1 MHIYVGMT
9 MSQDIF
15 TNSSQPRA
23 SSGCCIIGL
32 IVAIIAALLYPLRF
46 IVVGLWRLGP
56 HIIKFLY
63 YFLAWPILA
72 VEYAWRRGGGW
83 RIIAV
88 IFGVLFTLVYGA
100 INLAGMSAGDASGT
114 SPSVAITTAS
124 TSTPTRL
131 ITATAVADTPVAS
144 PIPSPTTAPAPPTQ
158 TVAVSAA
165 TATDVP
171 AATAT
176 DVPAATATDVPAAT
190 ATDVPAATAITQA
203 GGATTIGLRSSAQA
217 IDPTWVQVNVVRV
230 ADGDTIT
237 VNYNGVNTKVR
248 LIGVDTPET
257 VDPRKPVQCF
267 GVEASNYTKSQLNK
281 QTVYLEFDESQG
293 ITDKYDRLLAF
304 VRRADGSLFNYDLIA
319 NGYGFEYTYQN
330 NPYRY
335 QSEFIAAARDARENG
350 RGLWAASTCN
360 GVTGSAT
367 TSTSGASSGQD
378 QGATIAT
385 AAPVLTAADEAA
397 PCQVNQI
404 KGNLNSMI
412 YHVPGGASYA
422 KTKSNVECFDSEAA
436 AAAAGYRKAKR

>member
-1 MHIYVGMT
+1 

-15 TNSSQPRA
+15 TNSRQPSA
-23 SSGCCIIGL
+23 SSGCCIIGF
-32 IVAIIAALLYPLRF
+32 IVAIIAALLYPLKF

-56 HIIKFLY
+56 HIIKYLY

-83 RIIAV
+83 RMIAV

-100 INLAGMSAGDASGT
+100 ISIAGILAGASAGASPT
-114 SPSVAITTAS
+114 IAITTAA

-131 ITATAVADTPVAS
+131 ITATTVADTPEASPVAS
-144 PIPSPTTAPAPPTQ
+144 PTPPPVPPTQ
-158 TVAVSAA
+158 TVAARASTTRISATDTAVTVPVA
-165 TATDVP
+165 TATNAP

-176 DVPAATATDVPAAT
+176 DVPAATATDVPA
-190 ATDVPAATAITQA
+190 PTAIAQ
-203 GGATTIGLRSSAQA
+203 TTDAPSVRSSAQTVDA
-217 IDPTWVQVNVVRV
+217 AWVQVNVVRV

-237 VNYNGVNTKVR
+237 VKYNGVNTSVR

-257 VDPRKPVQCF
+257 VDPRKPVQCY

-293 ITDKYDRLLAF
+293 ITDRYDRLLAF

-319 NGYGFEYTYQN
+319 NGYAFEYTYQN

-335 QSEFIAAARDARENG
+335 QSEFIAAAREARENG

-360 GVTGSAT
+360 GITGSASI
-367 TSTSGASSGQD
+367 STASGSTSSGQS
-378 QGATIAT
+378 QGGTIAT
-385 AAPVLTAADEAA
+385 AAPALTAADEAA

-404 KGNLNSMI
+404 KGNRNSMI
-412 YHVPGGASYA
+412 YHVPSGASYA
-422 KTKSNVECFDSEAA
+422 KTKANVECFDSEAA
-436 AAAAGYRKAKR
+436 AEAAGYRKAKR

>member
-1 MHIYVGMT
+1 

-171 AATAT
+171 AATA
-176 DVPAATATDVPAAT
+176 
-190 ATDVPAATAITQA
+190 ITQA

-293 ITDKYDRLLAF
+293 ITDRYDRLLAF

>member
-114 SPSVAITTAS
+114 SPSVAITTES

-158 TVAVSAA
+158 TVAVS
-165 TATDVP
+165 
-171 AATAT
+171 
-176 DVPAATATDVPAAT
+176 AAT

-293 ITDKYDRLLAF
+293 ITDRYDRLLAF